1 MDSCLPMLNMRY
13 LTFLKKLGFS
23 PRYFYDIGCSDK
35 KWSIVVP
42 YIFQGVRC
50 YTFDA
55 NKKYDPEFSVCLSN
69 VDDKD
74 VKFYNYDNTVGT
86 YYKLKDT
93 TEASIDDLKTIKL
106 DTLVENEKLE
116 YPDLVK
122 INCCGCDKDIIEG
135 GIETIKKCKYL
146 IVTINNNN
154 PFEDAPDALTTAEY
168 IKTLGFDFK
177 SALDNNGM
185 GLIDYIF
192 VNKISN

>member
-1 MDSCLPMLNMRY
+1 MLNMRY

-42 YIFQGVRC
+42 FIFQGVKC

-55 NKKYDPEFSVCLSN
+55 NKTYNAEFPVCLSN

-74 VKFYNYDNTVGT
+74 VKFYNYDYTIGT
-86 YYKLKDT
+86 YYKLNSPP
-93 TEASIDDLKTIKL
+93 ESSIDDLKTIKL

-122 INCCGCDKDIIEG
+122 INCCGCDKDILEG

-146 IVTINNNN
+146 IVTLHNDNI
-154 PFEDAPDALTTAEY
+154 FEGAPTADDTTSY
-168 IKTLGFDFK
+168 IKSLGFDFK

-185 GLIDYIF
+185 GLIDYVF